1 MKIKASK
8 SQKVLLIFGIP
19 FWIIVF
25 ILGIITPE
33 DKNYKTDGI
42 QNDLQTENK
51 NIQENNQSEKTN
63 IETPN
68 EPIINTP
75 DCDIEITT
83 KEMSEIYYNNKLNGN
98 KQFFGK
104 RIKTQAKFDKTSSGT
119 FSGLIAYFK
128 GIDSI
133 YDIHCTSFTEE
144 TKSNLSTLNR
154 NEVVNVIGKVDE
166 LIGSSIKFKDCKIY
180 K

>member
-8 SQKVLLIFGIP
+8 SQKVLLIFGIS

-33 DKNYKTDGI
+33 DKNYKTDDI

-51 NIQENNQSEKTN
+51 TIQENNQSEKTN

-68 EPIINTP
+68 ESIINTP
-75 DCDIEITT
+75 DYDIEITT
-83 KEMSEIYYNNKLNGN
+83 KEMSEIYHNNELNGN

-104 RIKTQAKFDKTSSGT
+104 RIKTQAQFDETSSGT

-133 YDIHCTSFTEE
+133 YNIHCTSFTEE

-154 NEVVNVIGKVDE
+154 NEIVNVIGKVDE